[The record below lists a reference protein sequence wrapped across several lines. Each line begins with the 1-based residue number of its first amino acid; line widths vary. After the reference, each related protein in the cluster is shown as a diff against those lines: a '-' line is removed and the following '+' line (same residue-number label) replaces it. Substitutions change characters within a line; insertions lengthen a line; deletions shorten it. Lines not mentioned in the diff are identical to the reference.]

1 MARNFPY
8 QWPSRHQVVVV
19 LDIGFTS
26 YALHGIDERGQH
38 SHKSN
43 DMRDDNRLIYAR
55 WWCKAPFPGFS
66 WLKTYIGCR
75 WNIHLSCPYLSI
87 ISWQLRRV
95 LLWMAL
101 VLATTVTYSS
111 TNWSIGSLRAFGRM
125 QNPPFTDHD
134 IYTIGQNN
142 LTYTVLSCLAQFG
155 VKTSSD
161 TFRSS
166 FKVIFKSIELL
177 GSFQYL
183 DGIQCSPWCCVVMLY
198 KCLIMTMVSSRRCSC
213 RKKWCHLVNHV
224 QPSTYCTLM
233 LFGTLTVPS
242 ICEKI
247 RTHTYAGLTG

>member
-101 VLATTVTYSS
+101 VHATAVTYSP
-111 TNWSIGSLRAFGRM
+111 TNWSMESLRAFGRM
-125 QNPPFTDHD
+125 QNSPFTHHD

-142 LTYTVLSCLAQFG
+142 HICTVIVLPC
-155 VKTSSD
+155 
-161 TFRSS
+161 
-166 FKVIFKSIELL
+166 SIWRQIKLRYVQIV
-177 GSFQYL
+177 FQYNWKQL
-183 DGIQCSPWCCVVMLY
+183 RVVGFFPIPRWYPMF
-198 KCLIMTMVSSRRCSC
+198 S
-213 RKKWCHLVNHV
+213 
-224 QPSTYCTLM
+224 LM
-233 LFGTLTVPS
+233 LRGHAV
-242 ICEKI
+242 
-247 RTHTYAGLTG
+247 